1 LYQSFSERNDIHFYG
16 PEIIAG
22 VSWKGRT
29 KLIEEL
35 AMVLVKVRALQIG
48 TFTLSS
54 GKLSSYYVDLRAVP
68 SYPGAYRYIID
79 CYLALLRNGI
89 GLKKFDV
96 IAGIPTAGLA
106 FSSPVALELEKP
118 MIYVRKE
125 HKDYG
130 RQKRIEGSLNLGSQ
144 VLVMDDLI
152 TTGHSVLE
160 GIDAIK
166 EEGGEVKH
174 VAVLIDRL
182 EGGKKNLKQAGVQL
196 HPLTDVLELVRTLH
210 AKDEISADAMQAIK
224 AQVSGRQ

>member
-1 LYQSFSERNDIHFYG
+1 M
-16 PEIIAG
+16 
-22 VSWKGRT
+22 SWKGRK

-68 SYPGAYRYIID
+68 SYPGAYRYVID
-79 CYLALLRNGI
+79 AYLALIKNEV
-89 GLKKFDV
+89 GLDKFDV

-106 FSSPVALELEKP
+106 FSSPVALQLEKP

-125 HKDYG
+125 EKDYG
-130 RQKRIEGSLNLGSQ
+130 RQKRIEGSLNLGSR

-152 TTGHSVLE
+152 TTGHSVL
-160 GIDAIK
+160 GGVDAIR

-182 EGGKKNLKQAGVQL
+182 EGGKANLKKSGVAL
-196 HPLTDVLELVRTLH
+196 HALTDILELVRTLH
-210 AKDEISADAMQAIK
+210 ERDEISEAEMKAIK
-224 AQVSGRQ
+224 AQVSARQ